1 MFDLSSIRHRDSAE
15 VAIHNPQTGAPTGVV
30 VVLASADSPVARA
43 AERELRERSLT
54 RLQLGNRSAAATARE
69 IESDAVDMLVRRTL
83 GWSGFVEGGKPV
95 PFSADAAL
103 RLYTEHPWLRRQ
115 VDDALGDRSRFFEA
129 SASSSSATPDTSST

>member
-15 VAIHNPQTGAPTGVV
+15 VSIHHPVTGTPTGIIVI
-30 VVLASADSPVARA
+30 LASPDSPVARA

-54 RLQLGNRSAAATARE
+54 RLQLGNRSAANTARE

-83 GWSGFVEGGKPV
+83 GWQGLVENGKPV

-103 RLYTEHPWLRRQ
+103 HLYTEHPWLRRQ
-115 VDDALGDRSRFFEA
+115 VDDAQADRSRFFEA
-129 SASSSSATPDTSST
+129 SPSSSSATPDTSST